1 MNRKLYKN
9 ELKLWKEVTKDDI
22 KINDYLSEKSLEN
35 NQNKFEKTHNL
46 KKEAIINDKDTIQK

>member
-35 NQNKFEKTHNL
+35 NQNKVEKTHNI
-46 KKEAIINDKDTIQK
+46 KKKRVYH

>member
-35 NQNKFEKTHNL
+35 NQNKFEKN
-46 KKEAIINDKDTIQK
+46 